1 MWLCRHGWL
10 LNKHIRKTFNAMNR
24 PNRDLLVLFKQ
35 ELMSPQAMEHEVE
48 MLHELL
54 YTLERSENVVH
65 AHELIDINKYKI
77 ISKPHIIRMAFRQME
92 EKPFVFLNN
101 KN

>member
-1 MWLCRHGWL
+1 
-10 LNKHIRKTFNAMNR
+10 MNR

-54 YTLERSENVVH
+54 HTLERSENVVA
-65 AHELIDINKYKI
+65 AHELIDLTKYKI
-77 ISKPHIIRMAFRQME
+77 ITKPHLIRTAFRQRE
-92 EKPFVFLNN
+92 EKPFVFLYN

>member
-1 MWLCRHGWL
+1 
-10 LNKHIRKTFNAMNR
+10 MNR

-48 MLHELL
+48 LLHDML
-54 YTLERSENVVH
+54 YAVERSEAVVKS
-65 AHELIDINKYKI
+65 HEIIDLNKFKVINQPVAVKF
-77 ISKPHIIRMAFRQME
+77 AFKSRT

>member
-1 MWLCRHGWL
+1 
-10 LNKHIRKTFNAMNR
+10 MNR

-48 MLHELL
+48 LLHDML
-54 YTLERSENVVH
+54 YVLERSQAVLA
-65 AHELIDINKYKI
+65 AHEIIDLTKYKVINKL
-77 ISKPHIIRMAFRQME
+77 HLVRAVIRQRQ
-92 EKPFVFLNN
+92 EKPFIFLNN